1 MMKFTPKPH
10 QNKAI
15 DLVFNS
21 EYGLNNFDRTQ
32 LIMACGTGKTFT
44 SLQIAQKNIEKKQS
58 SITIM
63 LFPSLYLIDQT
74 KKEWEQQTD
83 IDNFKNPLVICSDD
97 TIGKNEE
104 DDIFEIEKSEVE
116 YTVTTNYKKI
126 KEYINKNRKT
136 HQLIFSTYHSS
147 HLLGKALLELNLKAD
162 LTLFDE
168 AHKTAIINKE
178 NNSKS
183 MGYALDDDKFP
194 SIKRVFM
201 TATVKHY
208 VLKDDSEVEVF
219 SMNNKELYGQISYE
233 YSLREAIN
241 DKNISDYQI
250 VGIVIDS
257 EYIEKFRAIDELEKK
272 NHRDEEYYNLKLE
285 QKIVKI
291 KAIEEAM
298 RRYKIKTGLSFHR
311 TIEESIYFS
320 KNYKGSNIHIDHV
333 DGTMNHKLR
342 AEILKKL
349 DRKDNYIVSNS
360 RLLTEGVDLPDIGMV
375 FLDKNMISKID
386 ITQLVGRVQRVSK
399 DNPHK
404 LGYIVLPLFIDDISK
419 LDLELSRNDEL
430 RTLFDIINNFR
441 HIDTQLRE
449 EIAAK
454 KSYTDDSSNWNEN
467 FEKVISFKSRFD
479 KLPTLKSNNKEE
491 IALAIW
497 LNLQEKNIENNILSW
512 NKIEKLHKLDS
523 NRFTKRAKV
532 QITNMSNLENDKL
545 DEIEIFYEK
554 LETVVLSRKI
564 ISSED
569 EYVKATKEFI
579 ENNGIEALKAR
590 TIYKGLSIGQY
601 RSDKKKIFNKLECER
616 LKEEMVLEYNHI
628 HEEFLLSALEISKKN
643 HFKATIDF
651 IDKFGLE
658 KINATV
664 EHNGLKI
671 GIYRNEWRKKYN
683 KATDWEKKK
692 LEDEFSVIHKDYL
705 LSANFVYKRDHLN
718 ATVDFVKKYGYEKI
732 VTKTVHNGFKIGQFR
747 NEMRRKFKRAKSDE
761 QQQLLEEFN
770 SIDEYYLVDS
780 AYKNFILNFKY
791 TKEFVQKYGLKELTN
806 LTEYKG
812 YKIGEFRSRQK
823 LKYKNLGNDT
833 EKTEMKKKFDEIDED
848 ILLDAIY
855 VSKRDHINATLEF
868 INEFGYKQLN
878 HKTIYKDFKIGSFRA
893 NCREKYKKLSKKE
906 KEDMKKE
913 FDVISEDFLI
923 SKSRNK
929 E

>member
-83 IDNFKNPLVICSDD
+83 INSFKNPLVICSDD

-136 HQLIFSTYHSS
+136 NQLIFSTYHSS

-241 DKNISDYQI
+241 DRNISDYQI

-311 TIEESIYFS
+311 TIEESIYF
-320 KNYKGSNIHIDHV
+320 
-333 DGTMNHKLR
+333 
-342 AEILKKL
+342 
-349 DRKDNYIVSNS
+349 
-360 RLLTEGVDLPDIGMV
+360 
-375 FLDKNMISKID
+375 
-386 ITQLVGRVQRVSK
+386 
-399 DNPHK
+399 
-404 LGYIVLPLFIDDISK
+404 
-419 LDLELSRNDEL
+419 
-430 RTLFDIINNFR
+430 
-441 HIDTQLRE
+441 
-449 EIAAK
+449 
-454 KSYTDDSSNWNEN
+454 
-467 FEKVISFKSRFD
+467 
-479 KLPTLKSNNKEE
+479 
-491 IALAIW
+491 
-497 LNLQEKNIENNILSW
+497 
-512 NKIEKLHKLDS
+512 
-523 NRFTKRAKV
+523 
-532 QITNMSNLENDKL
+532 
-545 DEIEIFYEK
+545 
-554 LETVVLSRKI
+554 
-564 ISSED
+564 
-569 EYVKATKEFI
+569 
-579 ENNGIEALKAR
+579 
-590 TIYKGLSIGQY
+590 
-601 RSDKKKIFNKLECER
+601 
-616 LKEEMVLEYNHI
+616 
-628 HEEFLLSALEISKKN
+628 
-643 HFKATIDF
+643 
-651 IDKFGLE
+651 
-658 KINATV
+658 
-664 EHNGLKI
+664 
-671 GIYRNEWRKKYN
+671 
-683 KATDWEKKK
+683 
-692 LEDEFSVIHKDYL
+692 
-705 LSANFVYKRDHLN
+705 
-718 ATVDFVKKYGYEKI
+718 
-732 VTKTVHNGFKIGQFR
+732 
-747 NEMRRKFKRAKSDE
+747 
-761 QQQLLEEFN
+761 
-770 SIDEYYLVDS
+770 
-780 AYKNFILNFKY
+780 
-791 TKEFVQKYGLKELTN
+791 
-806 LTEYKG
+806 
-812 YKIGEFRSRQK
+812 
-823 LKYKNLGNDT
+823 
-833 EKTEMKKKFDEIDED
+833 
-848 ILLDAIY
+848 
-855 VSKRDHINATLEF
+855 
-868 INEFGYKQLN
+868 
-878 HKTIYKDFKIGSFRA
+878 
-893 NCREKYKKLSKKE
+893 
-906 KEDMKKE
+906 
-913 FDVISEDFLI
+913 
-923 SKSRNK
+923 
-929 E
+929 

>member
-83 IDNFKNPLVICSDD
+83 INSFKNPLVICSDD

-147 HLLGKALLELNLKAD
+147 HLLGKALLELNLKGD

-241 DKNISDYQI
+241 DRNISDYQI

-320 KNYKGSNIHIDHV
+320 KNYKGSNIDIDHV

-375 FLDKNMISKID
+375 FLDKNMSSKID

-399 DNPHK
+399 NNPHK

-419 LDLELSRNDEL
+419 LDLELSRNEEL

-441 HIDTQLRE
+441 HIDAQLRE

-454 KSYTDDSSNWNEN
+454 KNYTDDSSNWNEN
-467 FEKVISFKSRFD
+467 FDKVISFKSKFN
-479 KLPTLKSNNKEE
+479 KLPTLKSTNKEE

-532 QITNMSNLENDKL
+532 QITNMSSFENDKL

-590 TIYKGLSIGQY
+590 TIYKGLGIGQY

-643 HFKATIDF
+643 HFKATKDF

-658 KINATV
+658 K
-664 EHNGLKI
+664 
-671 GIYRNEWRKKYN
+671 N
-683 KATDWEKKK
+683 KC
-692 LEDEFSVIHKDYL
+692 Y
-705 LSANFVYKRDHLN
+705 
-718 ATVDFVKKYGYEKI
+718 
-732 VTKTVHNGFKIGQFR
+732 
-747 NEMRRKFKRAKSDE
+747 
-761 QQQLLEEFN
+761 
-770 SIDEYYLVDS
+770 
-780 AYKNFILNFKY
+780 
-791 TKEFVQKYGLKELTN
+791 
-806 LTEYKG
+806 
-812 YKIGEFRSRQK
+812 SRTQW
-823 LKYKNLGNDT
+823 
-833 EKTEMKKKFDEIDED
+833 F
-848 ILLDAIY
+848 
-855 VSKRDHINATLEF
+855 
-868 INEFGYKQLN
+868 
-878 HKTIYKDFKIGSFRA
+878 
-893 NCREKYKKLSKKE
+893 
-906 KEDMKKE
+906 
-913 FDVISEDFLI
+913 
-923 SKSRNK
+923 
-929 E
+929 

>member
-1 MMKFTPKPH
+1 
-10 QNKAI
+10 
-15 DLVFNS
+15 
-21 EYGLNNFDRTQ
+21 
-32 LIMACGTGKTFT
+32 
-44 SLQIAQKNIEKKQS
+44 
-58 SITIM
+58 M

-83 IDNFKNPLVICSDD
+83 INSFTNPLVICSDD

-241 DKNISDYQI
+241 DKNIADYQI

-360 RLLTEGVDLPDIGMV
+360 KLLTEGVDLPDIGMV
-375 FLDKNMISKID
+375 FLDKNMSSKID

-454 KSYTDDSSNWNEN
+454 KSYIDDSSNWNEN

-512 NKIEKLHKLDS
+512 NKIEKLYKLDS

-579 ENNGIEALKAR
+579 ELEGIENLKSY
-590 TIYKGLSIGQY
+590 TLFKGLNIGGY
-601 RSDKKKIFNKLECER
+601 RSDRKKAYNKLECNR
-616 LKEEMVLEYNHI
+616 LKEEMVLEYSHI
-628 HEEFLLSALEISKKN
+628 HPDYLLSALEISIKN
-643 HFKATIDF
+643 HTSASIDF
-651 IDKFGLE
+651 IKKFGFENLNG
-658 KINATV
+658 KTK
-664 EHNGLKI
+664 HNGFNI
-671 GIYRNEWRKKYN
+671 GSFRDDWRKKYKKALN
-683 KATDWEKKK
+683 KEKIEMKEK
-692 LEDEFSVIHKDYL
+692 FKVIHEDFL
-705 LSANFVYKRDHLN
+705 LDTKYINYRNNFN
-718 ATVDFVKKYGYEKI
+718 ATQEFVKEHGYKNLISRLEYK
-732 VTKTVHNGFKIGQFR
+732 GFKLGMFR
-747 NEMRRKFKRAKSDE
+747 DEMRRKFKKADKKTQE
-761 QQQLLEEFN
+761 KMLEEF
-770 SIDEYYLVDS
+770 SIIHDDYLFDSSYNIHKEHLDATIEY
-780 AYKNFILNFKY
+780 
-791 TKEFVQKYGLKELTN
+791 VQKYGLEKLSN
-806 LTEYKG
+806 LSEYNG
-812 YKIGEFRSRQK
+812 LKIGGFRCRLK
-823 LKYKNLGNDT
+823 LKFNALET
-833 EKTEMKKKFDEIDED
+833 EEEKSNMIQEYVIIHPDY
-848 ILLDAIY
+848 LLEEVYIRR
-855 VSKRDHINATLEF
+855 RDNIKATLEF
-868 INEFGYKQLN
+868 VNEFGYEKLTN
-878 HKTIYKDFKIGSFRA
+878 KTVYKGFRIGSFRA
-893 NCREKYKKLSKKE
+893 NSREKFKKLSNIEQQKWLE
-906 KEDMKKE
+906 E
-913 FDVISEDFLI
+913 FSVISDDFLI
-923 SKSRNK
+923 SKSRKKNK
-929 E
+929 TYYHVSFDKI

>member
-83 IDNFKNPLVICSDD
+83 INSFKNPLVICSDD

-126 KEYINKNRKT
+126 KEYINTNRET

-241 DKNISDYQI
+241 DRNISDYQI

-320 KNYKGSNIHIDHV
+320 KNYKGSNIDIDHV

-375 FLDKNMISKID
+375 FLDKNMSSKID

-419 LDLELSRNDEL
+419 LDLELSRNEEL

-441 HIDTQLRE
+441 HIDAQLRE

-454 KSYTDDSSNWNEN
+454 KNYTDDSSNWNEN
-467 FEKVISFKSRFD
+467 FDKVISFKSKFN
-479 KLPTLKSNNKEE
+479 KLPTLKSTNKEE

-523 NRFTKRAKV
+523 KRFSKRARV
-532 QITNMSNLENDKL
+532 QITNMSSLKNDKL

-590 TIYKGLSIGQY
+590 TIYKGLGIGQY

-616 LKEEMVLEYNHI
+616 LKEEM
-628 HEEFLLSALEISKKN
+628 
-643 HFKATIDF
+643 
-651 IDKFGLE
+651 
-658 KINATV
+658 
-664 EHNGLKI
+664 
-671 GIYRNEWRKKYN
+671 
-683 KATDWEKKK
+683 
-692 LEDEFSVIHKDYL
+692 
-705 LSANFVYKRDHLN
+705 
-718 ATVDFVKKYGYEKI
+718 
-732 VTKTVHNGFKIGQFR
+732 
-747 NEMRRKFKRAKSDE
+747 
-761 QQQLLEEFN
+761 
-770 SIDEYYLVDS
+770 
-780 AYKNFILNFKY
+780 IL
-791 TKEFVQKYGLKELTN
+791 
-806 LTEYKG
+806 
-812 YKIGEFRSRQK
+812 
-823 LKYKNLGNDT
+823 
-833 EKTEMKKKFDEIDED
+833 
-848 ILLDAIY
+848 
-855 VSKRDHINATLEF
+855 
-868 INEFGYKQLN
+868 
-878 HKTIYKDFKIGSFRA
+878 
-893 NCREKYKKLSKKE
+893 
-906 KEDMKKE
+906 
-913 FDVISEDFLI
+913 
-923 SKSRNK
+923 
-929 E
+929 